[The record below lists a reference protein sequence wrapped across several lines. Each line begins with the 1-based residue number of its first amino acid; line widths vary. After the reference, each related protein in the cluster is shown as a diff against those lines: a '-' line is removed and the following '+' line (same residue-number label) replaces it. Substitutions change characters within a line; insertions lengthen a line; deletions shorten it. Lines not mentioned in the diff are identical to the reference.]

1 MEKPPPH
8 LTTMLKPIE
17 APIVAVTVYT
27 DRALITRRGTIALTG
42 DETALTIANLPTT
55 LDPDSVRVSGRGQ
68 IPVKLQGVTIDRQ
81 FTTEPVGDQLRSIS
95 QEIDRLE
102 VEKTRLQVQLDTL
115 TLQSEFIQGLR
126 QKTEQSFSRNLATKN
141 IDLEDTSNLLN
152 FIGTKNTEYA
162 TTREEILLQKQQL
175 EKQLQAL
182 QSQFQQLQHPRSK
195 ENFQITVAILQGR
208 GCANVSEIPTETI
221 SETTPEFQLEVTY
234 VVQNA
239 SWKPLYDLRVQHQT
253 LHLTYLAAITQ
264 TSGEDWSD
272 IRLTLSTAKPGLGTL
287 PPKLEAWY
295 IDVPRMRSR
304 DFSKGLISRAAPAPD
319 DELYKGRA
327 QRSVVEQ
334 AFPEEPEYEAEAE
347 IAMAEISQDG
357 GVVTFQISGDSN
369 IPSDGNPHKVTI
381 LNEPIPCQFTYLA
394 MPSLVSFAY
403 LQANAQN
410 RSDGA
415 TLLPGKANIF
425 REQVFVGTTDLE
437 NIAPSQDF
445 KINLGIDEALKLDR
459 TLIERQADKKL
470 LGSNRRITYA
480 YRITVTNLTDR
491 PIKLDLHDQIP
502 HSRTDVIKVKLNKI
516 TPTIALGELGR
527 LHWHLDLAANRQI
540 EVYYQFAIEHPENA
554 QITGLSL

>member
-1 MEKPPPH
+1 
-8 LTTMLKPIE
+8 MLKPIE
-17 APIVAVTVYT
+17 TTIVAVTVYT
-27 DRALITRRGTIALTG
+27 DRALITRRGKLPLTG
-42 DETALTIANLPTT
+42 AETALTIANLPTT
-55 LDPDSVRVSGRGQ
+55 LEPDSVRVSGRGT

-81 FTTEPVGDQLRSIS
+81 FTTEPVGDQLRTLS

-102 VEKTRLQVQLDTL
+102 AEKTRLQVQLDTL

-126 QKTEQSFSRNLATKN
+126 QKTEQSFSRNLATKS

-152 FIGTKNTEYA
+152 FIGSKHTEYA
-162 TTREEILLQKQQL
+162 TNREEILLQKQHL

-182 QSQFQQLQHPRSK
+182 QSQLKQLQRPRSK
-195 ENFQITVAILQGR
+195 ESFQITVAI
-208 GCANVSEIPTETI
+208 VPETPA
-221 SETTPEFQLEVTY
+221 ETPAETPEFQLEVTY

-239 SWKPLYDLRVQHQT
+239 SWKPLYDLRIQKQT

-264 TSGEDWSD
+264 TSGENWSD
-272 IRLTLSTAKPGLGTL
+272 ISLTLSTAKPGLGQI

-295 IDVPRMRSR
+295 IDVPRKRSENLTR
-304 DFSKGLISRAAPAPD
+304 GLISMAAPAPA
-319 DELYKGRA
+319 EEFYRGRSGEID
-327 QRSVVEQ
+327 RSI
-334 AFPEEPEYEAEAE
+334 PEEPEAEPEYKADVTV
-347 IAMAEISQDG
+347 AEISQDG
-357 GVVTFQISGDSN
+357 GVVTFQIGGSSN
-369 IPSDGNPHKVTI
+369 IPSDGNPHKATI

-394 MPSLVSFAY
+394 MPRLVSFAY
-403 LQANAQN
+403 LQAKAKN

-415 TLLPGKANIF
+415 TFLPGKANIF

-437 NIAPSQDF
+437 NIAPGQEF

-480 YRITVTNLTDR
+480 YRITVTNLSDR
-491 PIKLDLHDQIP
+491 PIKLDLQDQIP
-502 HSRTDVIKVKLNKI
+502 HSRTDLIKIKLNKT
-516 TPTIALGELGR
+516 TPSIPIGELGR
-527 LHWHLDLAANRQI
+527 LNWHLDLAANSKT

>member
-1 MEKPPPH
+1 
-8 LTTMLKPIE
+8 MLKPIE
-17 APIVAVTVYT
+17 TPIVAVTVYT

-42 DETALTIANLPTT
+42 AETALTIAHLPTT

-81 FTTEPVGDQLRSIS
+81 FTTEPVGDQIRSVS
-95 QEIDRLE
+95 EEIDRLE
-102 VEKTRLQVQLDTL
+102 IEKTRLQVQLDTL

-126 QKTEQSFSRNLATKN
+126 QKTEQSFSRNLATKG

-152 FIGTKNTEYA
+152 FIGSKHTEYA
-162 TTREEILLQKQQL
+162 TNREEILLQKQQI

-182 QSQFQQLQHPRSK
+182 QSQLKQLQRPHSK
-195 ENFQITVAILQGR
+195 ESFQITVAI
-208 GCANVSEIPTETI
+208 APEAT
-221 SETTPEFQLEVTY
+221 SETSGETPAEFQLEVTY

-239 SWKPLYDLRVQHQT
+239 SWKPLYDLRVQQQT

-264 TSGEDWSD
+264 TSGENWSD
-272 IRLTLSTAKPGLGTL
+272 ISLTLSTAKPGLGQL

-295 IDVPRMRSR
+295 IDLPRSR
-304 DFSKGLISRAAPAPD
+304 SNWTEDDAIMLGVAAPMMKA
-319 DELYKGRA
+319 
-327 QRSVVEQ
+327 RSIRLEESI
-334 AFPEEPEYEAEAE
+334 PEEPEYDADIEV
-347 IAMAEISQDG
+347 AEISQDG
-357 GVVTFQISGDSN
+357 GVVTFQIGGSTN
-369 IPSDGNPHKVTI
+369 IPNDGNPHKVTI

-394 MPSLVSFAY
+394 MPRLVSFAY

-437 NIAPSQDF
+437 NIAPGQEF
-445 KINLGIDEALKLDR
+445 KINLGIDEVLKFDR

-480 YRITVTNLTDR
+480 YRITVTNLSDR
-491 PIKLDLHDQIP
+491 PTKLDLHDQIP
-502 HSRTDVIKVKLNKI
+502 HSRTDLIKVKLNKT
-516 TPTIALGELGR
+516 TPTIAIGELGR
-527 LHWHLDLAANRQI
+527 LHWHLDLAANRKT